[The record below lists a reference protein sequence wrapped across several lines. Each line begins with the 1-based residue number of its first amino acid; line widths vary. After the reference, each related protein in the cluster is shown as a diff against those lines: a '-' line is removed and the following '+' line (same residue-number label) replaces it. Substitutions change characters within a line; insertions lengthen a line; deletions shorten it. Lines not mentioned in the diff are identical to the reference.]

1 MKVIIS
7 TQNYLNFPSGIN
19 KFIKEYSSK
28 LGKVYFISRENIK
41 KKYKLNG
48 VEINISKILK
58 KIKPDVIHLHS
69 VLDSIKYAQLNFYET
84 PQQIFQA
91 QDLQKDLINNTLH
104 PDLCKDL

>member
-48 VEINISKILK
+48 VEINL
-58 KIKPDVIHLHS
+58 
-69 VLDSIKYAQLNFYET
+69 F
-84 PQQIFQA
+84 
-91 QDLQKDLINNTLH
+91 
-104 PDLCKDL
+104 